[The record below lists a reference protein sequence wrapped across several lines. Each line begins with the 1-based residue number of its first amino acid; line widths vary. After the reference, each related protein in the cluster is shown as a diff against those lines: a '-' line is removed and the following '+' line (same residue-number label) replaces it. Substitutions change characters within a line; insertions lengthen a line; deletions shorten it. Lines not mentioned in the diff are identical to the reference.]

1 MASTNTSDLPEKPDS
16 AGSASTQTQ
25 PPQHIAVQE
34 PTFPVSERAKEER
47 GGWKGLGRFWE
58 RRREDG
64 SKNDWWFASTAI
76 PLLAATLGP
85 LANVLSIAAL
95 VTYWRMDLVVDGH
108 AVPELEGVP
117 FKDPRWCAY
126 HQDHESGF
134 TELPRSMF

>member
-34 PTFPVSERAKEER
+34 PTFPVSKRAKEEER

-64 SKNDWWFASTAI
+64 SKKYVF
-76 PLLAATLGP
+76 LG
-85 LANVLSIAAL
+85 LMTGARGFL
-95 VTYWRMDLVVDGH
+95 VGLQ
-108 AVPELEGVP
+108 
-117 FKDPRWCAY
+117 C
-126 HQDHESGF
+126 
-134 TELPRSMF
+134 